1 MGIEKEDINY
11 GTLAQ
16 LFTKLVPN
24 VFKQDSYYGS
34 KIEMISQLIRIFYY
48 DAQYDIE
55 IINQELYKKL
65 DELQQLRITNNNIQE
80 LYKKLDELQQLTE
93 TIKKFNELK
102 TYFNS
107 IKNHHPYYDVRLG
120 RIVKINGE
128 YRQKGVDTLLVLDMI
143 TMAYQDQYDIAVL
156 VGGDRDFVP
165 AVNIVKN
172 LGKHVY
178 GYYFAKHIVA
188 DELLNS
194 FDVKFC
200 FDDPSIFPYLRGD
213 PYLPLG

>member
-1 MGIEKEDINY
+1 MGIEKVNY
-11 GTLAQ
+11 NTLAK

-24 VFKQDSYYGS
+24 VFKQDLYYGS
-34 KIEMISQLIRIFYY
+34 RIEMISELVKIFYY

-65 DELQQLRITNNNIQE
+65 DELQHLI
-80 LYKKLDELQQLTE
+80 E

-128 YRQKGVDTLLVLDMI
+128 PRQKGVDTLLVLDMI

-178 GYYFAKHIVA
+178 GYYFAKHIA

-213 PYLPLG
+213 PYLIYG